1 MKVALIGGGRMG
13 REITRALA
21 ESDDEISHVVSRSHE
36 GADMGLLSGV
46 GESGVCLQTSFEGV
60 EDADVVIDF
69 SLPEASVSF
78 FAYAKAHKLRVV
90 SGTTGL
96 SAEGLHALEE
106 LALEAPVVWAPNFS
120 QGVALLA
127 HLAALTAKASP
138 DFDIEIVE
146 MHHRQ
151 KRDSPSGTARF
162 LAERVSAA
170 RDLSPQNWVYGR
182 EGEVGARPS
191 EEVGVLSLRGG
202 SVVGDHTIVFAGLGE
217 RLELTHRADE
227 RAVFAHG
234 ALRSARWL
242 LGQGPGRYSMDDV
255 MGLRS

>member
-1 MKVALIGGGRMG
+1 MG
-13 REITRALA
+13 RELTRALA
-21 ESDDEISHVVSRSHE
+21 ESDDELSHVVSRSHA
-36 GADMGLLSGV
+36 GTDMGVLSGV
-46 GESGVCLQTSFEGV
+46 GEMGVLLQTGFHGI

-69 SLPEASVSF
+69 SLPAASVSF
-78 FAYAKAHKLRVV
+78 FEYAKAHKLRVV

-96 SAEGLHALEE
+96 DDDGVRALEE
-106 LALEAPVVWAPNFS
+106 LALAAPVVWAPNFS

-127 HLAALTAKASP
+127 HLAVLAAKASP

-170 RDLSPQNWVYGR
+170 REPSPPKWVHGR
-182 EGEVGARPS
+182 EGDVGARPS
-191 EEVGVLSLRGG
+191 NELGVLSLRGG

-217 RLELTHRADE
+217 RLELTHRADQ
-227 RAVFAHG
+227 RSVFAHG
-234 ALRSARWL
+234 ALRAARWL
-242 LGQGPGRYSMDDV
+242 CSQTPGRYSMDDV
-255 MGLRS
+255 MGLGS

>member
-1 MKVALIGGGRMG
+1 MG
-13 REITRALA
+13 REITRAVA
-21 ESDDEISHVVSRSHE
+21 ESEDEISHVVSRSHE
-36 GADMGLLSGV
+36 GADIGVLSGV
-46 GESGVCLQTSFEGV
+46 GESGVRLQTSFEGI
-60 EDADVVIDF
+60 ENADVVIDF

-78 FAYAKAHKLRVV
+78 FGYAKAHKLRVV

-96 SAEGLHALEE
+96 EADGLRALEE
-106 LALEAPVVWAPNFS
+106 LAEDAPVVWAPNFS

-127 HLAALTAKASP
+127 HLAEVAAKASP

-146 MHHRQ
+146 MHHRR

-170 RDLSPQNWVYGR
+170 ANLSPQNWVHGR
-182 EGEVGARPS
+182 EGDVGARPS
-191 EEVGVLSLRGG
+191 GELGVLSLRGG

-227 RAVFAHG
+227 RAVFAQG

-242 LGQGPGRYSMDDV
+242 LGQSPGRYTMDDV
-255 MGLRS
+255 MGLSS

>member
-1 MKVALIGGGRMG
+1 MG
-13 REITRALA
+13 RELTRALA
-21 ESDDEISHVVSRSHE
+21 ESDDEISHVVSRSNV
-36 GADMGLLSGV
+36 GVDMGALSGV
-46 GESGVCLQTSFEGV
+46 GEIGVALQATFDGIA
-60 EDADVVIDF
+60 DADVVIDF
-69 SLPEASVSF
+69 SLPSASVSF
-78 FAYAKAHKLRVV
+78 FEYARANRLRVV

-96 SAEGLHALEE
+96 DEDGLRALDE
-106 LALEAPVVWAPNFS
+106 LASEAPVVWAPNFS

-127 HLAALTAKASP
+127 HLAEVAAKASP

-170 RDLSPQNWVYGR
+170 RALSPKNWVHGR
-182 EGEVGARPS
+182 EGDVGARPS
-191 EEVGVLSLRGG
+191 DELGVLSMRGG

-234 ALRSARWL
+234 ALRAARWL
-242 LGQGPGRYSMDDV
+242 VSQPLGRYSMANV
-255 MGLRS
+255 MGLTS

>member
-1 MKVALIGGGRMG
+1 MG
-13 REITRALA
+13 RELTRAVA
-21 ESDDEISHVVSRSHE
+21 ESDDEITHVVSRDNL
-36 GADMGLLSGV
+36 GADMGMLSGV
-46 GESGVCLQTSFEGV
+46 GENGIALQSTFDGI
-60 EDADVVIDF
+60 EDADVAVDF
-69 SLPEASVSF
+69 SLPSASVSF
-78 FAYAKAHKLRVV
+78 FEYAKANRLRVV

-96 SAEGLHALEE
+96 DEAGLRALDE
-106 LALEAPVVWAPNFS
+106 LSTVAPAVWAPNFS

-127 HLAALTAKASP
+127 HVAEVAAKASP

-146 MHHRQ
+146 MHHRH

-170 RDLSPQNWVYGR
+170 RGLSAANWIHGR

-191 EEVGVLSLRGG
+191 NELGVLSMRGG
-202 SVVGDHTIVFAGLGE
+202 SVIGDHTIVFAGPGE

-234 ALRSARWL
+234 ALRAARWL
-242 LGQGPGRYSMDDV
+242 MGQSSGRYSMKDV
-255 MGLRS
+255 MGLTS